1 VNDRRRA
8 LVTGASSGIGAAF
21 AERLAR
27 EGYDLIVVA
36 RRRDRLE
43 ELAKRLESERGVS
56 VEVLPADLS
65 SPSGLRTVED
75 RVATEPTVDLLVN
88 NAGFG
93 GYKPFAEID
102 PEVAEALI
110 RVNVA
115 AVTRLTRAALPG
127 MVARKS
133 GAIINVSSRLA
144 FSGAIEGPFLPRRAV
159 YAGTKA
165 YVNIFTEVLANELRG
180 TGVNI
185 QALCPGIVRTE
196 FHLVQGMDP
205 NRFPPAMVMRPDE
218 VVSASLES
226 LRRGE
231 VICIPALADPGLLEA
246 VHEAERRLFEGTTS
260 GTAAAKS

>member
-88 NAGFG
+88 NPGSADTSRS
-93 GYKPFAEID
+93 PRS
-102 PEVAEALI
+102 I
-110 RVNVA
+110 R
-115 AVTRLTRAALPG
+115 RS
-127 MVARKS
+127 RK
-133 GAIINVSSRLA
+133 R
-144 FSGAIEGPFLPRRAV
+144 
-159 YAGTKA
+159 
-165 YVNIFTEVLANELRG
+165 
-180 TGVNI
+180 
-185 QALCPGIVRTE
+185 
-196 FHLVQGMDP
+196 
-205 NRFPPAMVMRPDE
+205 
-218 VVSASLES
+218 
-226 LRRGE
+226 
-231 VICIPALADPGLLEA
+231 
-246 VHEAERRLFEGTTS
+246 
-260 GTAAAKS
+260 